1 MNFIA
6 KEKHR
11 PKVSSRKIHSMQMDP
26 KKAGVAILIPY
37 KIAFKSRTVKRIIK
51 SKINRKS
58 VNAIEYR
65 KIMEDC
71 LEILEEQA

>member
-1 MNFIA
+1 
-6 KEKHR
+6 
-11 PKVSSRKIHSMQMDP
+11 MDP